1 MERTIFE
8 NGIQYFLHGDYY
20 LPDLKLEQ
28 EARPIGRWGR
38 IHRDYLK
45 EYRPV
50 VFNQLVLSGTLWT
63 FLADINE
70 LAQQQMEVLIKQMKT
85 SEGVTEKLKETNP
98 MEWVQR
104 MNIIW
109 NSAYEVV
116 LNKVIFS

>member
-1 MERTIFE
+1 MKRTIFE
-8 NGIQYFLHGDYY
+8 KGIQYFLHGDYY

-38 IHRDYLK
+38 IYRDYLK

-70 LAQQQMEVLIKQMKT
+70 LAQQQMEVLIKQMMT
-85 SEGVTEKLKETNP
+85 SVGVTEKLKETNP

-109 NSAYEVV
+109 SSAYEVV